1 MRLGVSA
8 VQHDMK
14 REETVEEVEK
24 NTEWERHTPKPPVSI
39 RPTGKTSYTPPYLSW
54 IEGPPPKRNA
64 GSSSLPGG
72 AKNAVISMDC
82 GVFLL
87 EVQPA
92 KTDQEENYDC
102 INSEIAS

>member
-1 MRLGVSA
+1 MDNSRS
-8 VQHDMK
+8 M
-14 REETVEEVEK
+14 VEM
-24 NTEWERHTPKPPVSI
+24 HSSI
-39 RPTGKTSYTPPYLSW
+39 CEDIAGNSTNIS
-54 IEGPPPKRNA
+54 PKRNA